1 MKDGAT
7 EGRKW
12 LDQAENELDLAENA
26 LSGALFH
33 QVCHVAHQSAEKALR
48 ALHLADGEH
57 NASAASAA
65 ELLAGLLERR
75 PQLEPLRVLVAELDP
90 YCVPPR
96 DGNHLAF
103 TGSHAERALEAAR
116 TIVDAARRAL
126 HV

>member
-12 LDQAENELDLAENA
+12 LDQAENDLDVAENA
-26 LSGALFH
+26 LSGALFQ

-48 ALHLADGEH
+48 AVHHADGAT
-57 NASAASAA
+57 NASGESAA
-65 ELLAGLLERR
+65 EILALLLDRH
-75 PQLEPLRVLVAELDP
+75 PQLERLQDLVAELDP

-96 DGNHLAF
+96 AGNQRAF

-116 TIVDAARRAL
+116 TIVEAARRTL